1 MRTLLLITCSN
12 HTPISIDWTLNR
24 ISTFTIRLWIFF
36 FWCVFIS
43 FVLVSLHLLCSPRQ
57 KKSHAVYLSN
67 TLFRIVRFQSIEIE
81 NFVEILFGQIHRT
94 LFYLRHD
101 CRITHREKERGKKPQ
116 YLFMKTIFTMQI
128 NTENRS

>member
-1 MRTLLLITCSN
+1 MLKS
-12 HTPISIDWTLNR
+12 HTDID
-24 ISTFTIRLWIFF
+24 RLDTQPNFNVHNSSLDF

-43 FVLVSLHLLCSPRQ
+43 FVLVSLHLLSSPQ